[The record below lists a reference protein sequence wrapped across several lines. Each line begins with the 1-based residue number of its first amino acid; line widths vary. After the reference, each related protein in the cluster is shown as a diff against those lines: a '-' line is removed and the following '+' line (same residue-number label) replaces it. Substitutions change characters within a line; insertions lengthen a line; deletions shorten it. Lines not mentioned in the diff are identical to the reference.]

1 MSLDLD
7 ADVLISEVAP
17 VSSLVQRF
25 GRANRHLA
33 KGLDFR
39 ARLYTYQPESR
50 LPYAREEIEVAT
62 AFLLELGA
70 RDVSQR
76 TMAEL
81 LEKHS
86 LREPRADGSAR
97 FLDGGYFA
105 TPGMF
110 RDADDFTN
118 PCILDSDLEAVKKL
132 LDSHKPYDGN
142 VVGVPRNMILD
153 CANNPA
159 WLPKFLGIAASEFY
173 DEDRGFLA
181 E

>member
-1 MSLDLD
+1 
-7 ADVLISEVAP
+7 

-50 LPYAREEIEVAT
+50 LPYAREEIEIAT
-62 AFLLELGA
+62 AFLLKLGT

-86 LREPRADGSAR
+86 LREPQADGSAR

-110 RDADDFTN
+110 RDAEDFTR
-118 PCILDSDLEAVKKL
+118 PCILDSDLEAVKKML
-132 LDSHKPYDGN
+132 TERKPYDGY
-142 VVGVPRNMILD
+142 VVGVPLKWIED
-153 CANNPA
+153 SAANPG
-159 WLPKFLGIAASEFY
+159 WLPKYLGIARSEFY
-173 DEDRGFLA
+173 DNYRGFIA
-181 E
+181 D